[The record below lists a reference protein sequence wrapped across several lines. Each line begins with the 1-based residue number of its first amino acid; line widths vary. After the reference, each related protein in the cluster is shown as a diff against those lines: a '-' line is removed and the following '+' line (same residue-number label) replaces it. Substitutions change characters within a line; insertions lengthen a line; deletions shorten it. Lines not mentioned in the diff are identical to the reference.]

1 MNQLQRYRK
10 HHLLCLSTLGI
21 CLMVLGGCGRSQD
34 KALAILCI
42 GDSITQ
48 ADSETVS
55 WRYHLWKGLVD
66 GDFQVDFLGTSSS
79 HFQGTP
85 EFEAYKGQEF
95 DPEHE
100 AEWGVM
106 TSAVAQRISGRLE
119 GLPQEI
125 DFALIH
131 LGTNDA
137 LVGRPPENI
146 IGSLSAIIAALRAH
160 APQVKI
166 IVAQIA
172 EPGTPRAIPQ
182 FNAQLPAAMATL
194 STAESPVAVADCWQ
208 GFNPDEMTW
217 DGLHPNWDGEIFI
230 AERFLLAME
239 PLFD

>member
-1 MNQLQRYRK
+1 MNQLQRYFK
-10 HHLLCLSTLGI
+10 HHFLGLSTLGL
-21 CLMVLGGCGRSQD
+21 CLIMLSGCGRSQD
-34 KALAILCI
+34 KQLAILCI

-55 WRYHLWKGLVD
+55 WRYHLWKKLVD
-66 GDFQVDFLGTSSS
+66 RSFRVDFLGTSES

-85 EFEAYKGQEF
+85 EFEAHKGQEF
-95 DPEHE
+95 DPQHE

-106 TSAVAQRISGRLE
+106 TSAVAERISGRLE
-119 GLPQEI
+119 GLPQDI

-137 LVGRPPENI
+137 LVGRSPENI
-146 IGSLSAIIAALRAH
+146 IGSLSTIIAALRAH
-160 APQVKI
+160 APEIKI
-166 IVAQIA
+166 VVAQIA
-172 EPGTPRAIPQ
+172 DPGTPRPIPE
-182 FNAQLPAAMATL
+182 FNRLLPAAMAAL

-230 AERFLLAME
+230 ADRFFVAME
-239 PLFD
+239 PLLD